1 MVYNENR
8 ENDRD
13 HYWYPCML
21 PCHALALDT
30 CSTVRVV
37 FITRAWIYISYY
49 HATLMYVYIQC
60 INILRNEIY
69 GIECCLCTCRNMNY
83 QLKYWKLLCTR
94 IYIYIYIYRH
104 THTQCKIICKMME
117 LKWMDVNWV
126 QVKHCIHRGTKAHGS
141 CMLLNLNA

>member
-1 MVYNENR
+1 MTSIKLSSIEVYIAKTYSGIKIASQGIFVKKNKMVYNENR

-69 GIECCLCTCRNMNY
+69 GIECCLCTCRYTNY
-83 QLKYWKLLCTR
+83 QIKYWKCLCTR
-94 IYIYIYIYRH
+94 
-104 THTQCKIICKMME
+104 THTQCKKIYNM
-117 LKWMDVNWV
+117 
-126 QVKHCIHRGTKAHGS
+126 
-141 CMLLNLNA
+141 